1 MPREISFVRWE
12 TADDWAAGTCDGVV
26 ATQGGIAIAS
36 PIGVRDQGGTSYEY
50 SAWTSPWQEPGF
62 AVDDLVTSW
71 SVVTGPGAWVEISAQ
86 ARGSDTWAVLGRW
99 AGDPDPE
106 LRTSVNDQPDVDTDV
121 WHPRGADA
129 WRLRLTLLRTPGGLG
144 PTVRMAAAVAS
155 AGPADPAEL
164 VGRAESRHPD
174 PIGGSL
180 LDVPRF
186 SQILHRDH
194 GGSGWC
200 SPTSVAMVLA
210 HYRALPQLSD
220 DDHPDPWVDHVAH
233 EVFDPAYDG
242 AGNWSFNAAYAAGQ
256 TGHAFVTRL
265 RDLRDAEAFVA
276 AGIPLV
282 ASVSYAD
289 GALTGAP
296 VAGTEGHLIVICGFT
311 DTGDVVVNDPAGATD
326 AEVRRTYDR
335 SELERVWQDG
345 SGGIV
350 YVIHDD
356 DHPLPNG
363 DDSAL
368 W

>member
-1 MPREISFVRWE
+1 
-12 TADDWAAGTCDGVV
+12 
-26 ATQGGIAIAS
+26 
-36 PIGVRDQGGTSYEY
+36 
-50 SAWTSPWQEPGF
+50 
-62 AVDDLVTSW
+62 
-71 SVVTGPGAWVEISAQ
+71 
-86 ARGSDTWAVLGRW
+86 
-99 AGDPDPE
+99 
-106 LRTSVNDQPDVDTDV
+106 VNDQPDVDTDV
-121 WHPRGADA
+121 WRPRGVEA
-129 WRLRLTLLRTPGGLG
+129 WRLRLTLLRTPDSVG
-144 PTVRMAAAVAS
+144 PTLRMAAAVAS
-155 AGPADPAEL
+155 AGPHDHL
-164 VGRAESRHPD
+164 VGRADHLVGRADHLVGRAKSRPSTS
-174 PIGGSL
+174 GTV
-180 LDVPRF
+180 LDVPCF

-210 HYRALPQLSD
+210 HFRALPQLSD
-220 DDHPDPWVDHVAH
+220 DDHPDPWVDHVAR

-242 AGNWSFNAAYAAGQ
+242 AGNWSFNAAYAAGR

-265 RDLRDAEAFVA
+265 RDLRDAEALVA

-296 VAGTEGHLIVICGFT
+296 VAGTDGHLIVICGFT
-311 DTGDVVVNDPAGATD
+311 DAGDVVVNDPAGATN

-335 SELERVWQDG
+335 GELERVWLDG

-350 YVIHDD
+350 YVVHDD

-363 DDSAL
+363 DDAAP